1 MRGIRIPSL
10 SASAEPQCRSGRR
23 SEEPPS
29 KQRLHRRRHR
39 RRSKRRQKAFW
50 PVWSNRNVGRLFLPN
65 GWNVP
70 ALHYPDRTS
79 RNGIRKSA
87 WHENNVSV
95 KKLKRDVMWGRA
107 ARSRAPVRDSAYRLA
122 NQLQNAE
129 SGRMLN
135 SEIDSKSS
143 GEHWIRYDT

>member
-1 MRGIRIPSL
+1 MPSL
-10 SASAEPQCRSGRR
+10 SASAELPCRSGRR
-23 SEEPPS
+23 SEELRS
-29 KQRLHRRRHR
+29 KQLLHCQRHR

-95 KKLKRDVMWGRA
+95 KKLKRDVNVGKGGSIASPSPRFRISTREPA
-107 ARSRAPVRDSAYRLA
+107 SGCGERKNARQRNRFK
-122 NQLQNAE
+122 
-129 SGRMLN
+129 
-135 SEIDSKSS
+135 IF
-143 GEHWIRYDT
+143 W

>member
-1 MRGIRIPSL
+1 MPSL
-10 SASAEPQCRSGRR
+10 SASAELPCRNGRR

-29 KQRLHRRRHR
+29 KRRLHRRRHR

-50 PVWSNRNVGRLFLPN
+50 LVWSNRNVGRLFLPN

-95 KKLKRDVMWGRA
+95 KKLKRDVKMGNGASPNEQGCFEKSFPLDHAKISKR
-107 ARSRAPVRDSAYRLA
+107 
-122 NQLQNAE
+122 
-129 SGRMLN
+129 
-135 SEIDSKSS
+135 EIDVR
-143 GEHWIRYDT
+143 GEIYELV